1 MKNLLTSKHLA
12 SPGLTMEITGFK
24 KLKLDDKF
32 FLKMFLNICFAEHL
46 ETKTQ
51 VHHWQKTAGE
61 GKEVGTSVRVF
72 ECVSCVHCLLTV
84 SYKWVHVDL

>member
-1 MKNLLTSKHLA
+1 MTNFLT
-12 SPGLTMEITGFK
+12 F
-24 KLKLDDKF
+24 
-32 FLKMFLNICFAEHL
+32 FLNICFAEHL

-72 ECVSCVHCLLTV
+72 KCVSCVFLQSVTNGCMLTFECSFFSVCV
-84 SYKWVHVDL
+84 SVCVCVSAY